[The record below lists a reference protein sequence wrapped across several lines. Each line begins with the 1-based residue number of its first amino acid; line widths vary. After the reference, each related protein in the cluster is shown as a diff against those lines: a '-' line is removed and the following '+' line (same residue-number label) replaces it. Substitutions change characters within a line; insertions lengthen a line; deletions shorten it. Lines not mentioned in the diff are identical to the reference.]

1 MEVEVWSPGG
11 MVWISRGIDLA
22 KQLFFPVFYLHYLF
36 FKYGEWFQDFFTGI
50 NKFPDLTSPSLEKSK
65 LGFPKEFSYLFK
77 GPILGILQLLQG
89 GWFFIV

>member
-36 FKYGEWFQDFFTGI
+36 LSMVNVSGFFTGI

-65 LGFPKEFSYLFK
+65 LGFP
-77 GPILGILQLLQG
+77 
-89 GWFFIV
+89 

>member
-36 FKYGEWFQDFFTGI
+36 FKYGEWFRDFFTGI
-50 NKFPDLTSPSLEKSK
+50 NKFLDPSSPSLEKSK
-65 LGFPKEFSYLFK
+65 LWFP
-77 GPILGILQLLQG
+77 
-89 GWFFIV
+89 